1 MAKKK
6 NKENEEPAG
15 TTTATT
21 GKKRCRWNG
30 ETDQIV
36 VMTLLAGKAA
46 GNQTDNAG
54 FHSAAFTACSTA
66 LEGTETKSGG
76 AVKSADACLTRWTTL
91 KGQYALVK
99 MLRNKSGWGWD
110 DVEKHVVV
118 EDDVWNAFL
127 AINGKIAP
135 WCFKGFPLYDEMSQ
149 LVDGAVATGAGAFLP
164 GRPADTPG
172 SPAWSVE
179 LRDDD
184 DKRDIPIDPILLGP
198 AGRVDFP
205 SGAGTAGDA
214 GEDSDMD
221 DGAQMSS
228 VSRRRVRAISD
239 SPPEASAS
247 KRRRTDGHGHCRRS
261 HGGRR
266 GTPSPKRKTEAV
278 KIIMT
283 IPIEKFSKEERN
295 LILRLIRADTG
306 IADLFLAIGDDM
318 DARIDYLREELK
330 P

>member
-36 VMTLLAGKAA
+36 VMTLLAEKAA

-91 KGQYALVK
+91 KGQYVLVK

-135 WCFKGFPLYDEMSQ
+135 WRFKGFPLYDEMSQ

-164 GRPADTPG
+164 GWPADTPG

-184 DKRDIPIDPILLGP
+184 DERDIPIDPILLGP

-205 SGAGTAGDA
+205 LGAGTAGDA

-221 DGAQMSS
+221 DGAQPSNGHALMA
-228 VSRRRVRAISD
+228 VSD
-239 SPPEASAS
+239 SLQGIAVAL
-247 KRRRTDGHGHCRRS
+247 TADGAGP
-261 HGGRR
+261 
-266 GTPSPKRKTEAV
+266 PSPKRKTDAV